1 MKPVESKRRDLHPTQ
16 GSRAHTGGRSLEPAM
31 SSVPIVRARAQ
42 RFERPLVYFRFTP
55 DEFIL
60 SVAGCEETYRTT
72 PHVAVESSTDVVK
85 AIGPEAPSHA
95 SQTVVVENGFR
106 PDRLIISS
114 MTMAELAV
122 RFAVELFMERVRK
135 GQPWFL
141 RLMKPDL
148 LIHPLHL
155 DSGQLNDVEMHL
167 LFEIGRRCGAHKVD
181 VYLGPELSDL
191 EVRTGFYVA
200 EP

>member
-1 MKPVESKRRDLHPTQ
+1 MRTEGRDHHPMQASLT
-16 GSRAHTGGRSLEPAM
+16 HPGGRSLEPAM
-31 SSVPIVRARAQ
+31 STVPIVRARAQ

-60 SVAGCEETYRTT
+60 SVAGSEERYVST
-72 PHVAVESSTDVVK
+72 PHVAVETSSTALVR

-95 SQTVVVENGFR
+95 SQDVVVVNGFR
-106 PDRLIISS
+106 PDRLIISN
-114 MTMAELAV
+114 MAVAEIAFRYTFEV
-122 RFAVELFMERVRK
+122 FMERVRK

-141 RLMKPDL
+141 RWIKPDL

-155 DSGQLNDVEMHL
+155 DSGQITDVEMQVL
-167 LFEIGRRCGAHKVD
+167 SDMGRRCRVRSAP

-191 EVRTGFYVA
+191 ELRTGYFIIA
-200 EP
+200 N